1 MSKLID
7 FNGHTTVLGI
17 TRSGKTYA
25 TKKSLARVNEG
36 VLFFNTQHED
46 MPGFSMADWNNAWQ
60 SIDGLLKKGRKI
72 NYKPQFNEDT
82 RNKELSYLIDKL
94 HDGTEKKVVLA
105 VDEVHLM
112 DKAANKAMIKI
123 ATTGLRF
130 GIKGVWLSQRPANI
144 DNTLMTQ
151 SNQFVIFKLNMEG
164 AYLDRYRMPSEE
176 IKAKIESGGKYN
188 YTLYD
193 WESLKGPFKV

>member
-1 MSKLID
+1 MSKLINFD
-7 FNGHTTVLGI
+7 GHTTVMGI

-25 TKKSLARVNEG
+25 VKKSLARVNEG
-36 VLFFNTQHED
+36 VLFFNTQYED
-46 MPGFSMADWNNAWQ
+46 MPGYSEADWKADWPTLE
-60 SIDGLLKKGRKI
+60 SLLKKGRKI
-72 NYKPQFNEDT
+72 DYKPQFDEET
-82 RNKELSYLIDKL
+82 RSKELVYLINSL
-94 HDGTEKKVVLA
+94 HDGTEKNVILA

-112 DKAANKAMIKI
+112 DKAATKAMIKV

-130 GIKGVWLSQRPANI
+130 GVKGAWLSQRPANI

-176 IKAKIESGGKYN
+176 IKRKIEQGGQYN
-188 YTLYD
+188 YIVYD
-193 WESLKGPFKV
+193 WDSLKGPFKA